1 MRLTTVV
8 LFMVAL
14 GWMTPAAMAA
24 GGANEPQ
31 VGEEQGPRTL
41 AVQNRA
47 HTMRHEFSVSLG
59 LLPLDAFTKGLTVG
73 GGYTLHFND
82 FFAWEVG
89 QFTYSFGVDTR
100 LQEELANLPQPV
112 GPTPFERVK
121 YYVTSAVMFK
131 PIYGKLAVFNR
142 ALVYEEVY
150 LIVGGGY
157 GWLSITHRP
166 IIELG
171 IGTRIYAGKNV
182 SFRVDFRDLMFLTS
196 DDLHN
201 ELWLAFG
208 IGLSFGGEGVKR

>member
-1 MRLTTVV
+1 MRLNV
-8 LFMVAL
+8 LLLAVAL
-14 GWMTPAAMAA
+14 MGVAPGAGAAP
-24 GGANEPQ
+24 GSTEQQ

-47 HTMRHEFSVSLG
+47 HTMRHEFSLSLG
-59 LLPLDAFTKGLTVG
+59 LLPLDAFTKGLTIG

-121 YYVTSAVMFK
+121 YYVTSNVMFK
-131 PIYGKLAVFNR
+131 PVYGKLAVFNR
-142 ALVYEEVY
+142 ALIYEEVY
-150 LIVGGGY
+150 LTVGGGY

-171 IGTRIYAGKNV
+171 IGTRIYAGKHV

-208 IGLSFGGEGVKR
+208 IGLSFGGEGDQR